1 MPSGVSPEM
10 SAAPPRLA
18 PDTSPAGPKNG
29 GRKVIMA
36 RFGAPHGIR
45 GFIHF
50 RPHTDNPF
58 SLIHRKHCWAAK
70 AGGAFVPM
78 IMEEVRKHGGGWLG
92 KLTNCNDRDEAQQ
105 WRGGCFAVCRSSL
118 PPPPD
123 NGFYWCDLLGLKVFA
138 PDGAEVGEVAD
149 VMEAG
154 NAVLV
159 IRKTGGGE
167 LLAPFVD
174 DYVPQVDIGGGRIV
188 VDMPDAV

>member
-1 MPSGVSPEM
+1 M

-18 PDTSPAGPKNG
+18 PDTAAGGHQEEDG
-29 GRKVIMA
+29 GRKVVMA

-45 GFIHF
+45 GFIRF

-58 SLIHRKHCWAAK
+58 ALVNRAGCWAAK
-70 AGGAFVPM
+70 HGGKFVPM
-78 IMEEVRKHGGGWLG
+78 TMEDVKKHGGGWLG
-92 KLTNCNDRDEAQQ
+92 KMANCDDRDAAQQ

-123 NGFYWCDLLGLKVFA
+123 DGFYWCDLLGLKAFA
-138 PDGAEVGEVAD
+138 PDGTEIGEVAD
-149 VMEAG
+149 MMEAG
-154 NAVLV
+154 GAVLV
-159 IRKTGGGE
+159 IRKVGGGE

-174 DYVPQVDIGGGRIV
+174 DYVPKVDIAAGYIV